1 MNFRNWM
8 VFKQSTE
15 FADPLESND
24 DLRELADAI
33 KKDRQFPRDAD
44 SLQEVESYLK
54 KYGKNLFVE
63 KALTQAFAEYDK
75 AYPLVSINKVEFLKN
90 KDLGLL
96 KEDVNKFLIDKSKR
110 LISASFSYN
119 PVSQRYIVMITYSE
133 KQRQKVDDNC

>member
-63 KALTQAFAEYDK
+63 KALTQAFAEYNK

>member
-44 SLQEVESYLK
+44 SLQ
-54 KYGKNLFVE
+54 
-63 KALTQAFAEYDK
+63 
-75 AYPLVSINKVEFLKN
+75 
-90 KDLGLL
+90 
-96 KEDVNKFLIDKSKR
+96 
-110 LISASFSYN
+110 SASFSYN